1 MRSGGGR
8 RISGPLFSPKKEV
21 MCVKALV
28 CGYGNPSR
36 QDDGAGHVLA
46 PRIAAWLEE
55 NGADVQVELA
65 HQLLPELSE
74 DLSLVD
80 LAVFA
85 DASVSPGDAGET
97 ENSGFAIRE
106 LAPDPVLEGANLHS
120 MGPEWLLDL
129 MDTMGM
135 RRPRALLVTVA
146 GASFDFSDALTPL
159 CASRVEMAFDA
170 FRACMAD
177 CFKVR

>member
-1 MRSGGGR
+1 MVG
-8 RISGPLFSPKKEV
+8 
-21 MCVKALV
+21 VKALV

-85 DASVSPGDAGET
+85 DASVSSGDAEGT
-97 ENSGFAIRE
+97 EHRGFAIRE

-129 MDTMGM
+129 MDTLGM

-159 CASRVEMAFDA
+159 CASRVETAFDA
-170 FRACMAD
+170 FRACMEDA
-177 CFKVR
+177 FEAR

>member
-1 MRSGGGR
+1 MVG
-8 RISGPLFSPKKEV
+8 
-21 MCVKALV
+21 VKALV

-55 NGADVQVELA
+55 KGADVQLELA

-85 DASVSPGDAGET
+85 DASVSSGDAEGT
-97 ENSGFAIRE
+97 EHRGFAIRE

-120 MGPEWLLDL
+120 MGSEWLLDL
-129 MDTMGM
+129 METLGM

-159 CASRVEMAFDA
+159 CASRVETAFDA
-170 FRACMAD
+170 FRACMEDA
-177 CFKVR
+177 FEAH